1 MKKFQVII
9 EFDMDDEFMTHVPA
23 HRTYISHLINT
34 NIIDQYA
41 VSMESQRV
49 WITFTAETK
58 EQVDQYIGKSPL
70 YKYWTDYEI
79 EELFVLDGQHYR
91 LPTVQLN

>member
-1 MKKFQVII
+1 MKKYQVII
-9 EFDMDDEFMTHVPA
+9 EFEMDDEFMTHVPL
-23 HRTYISHLINT
+23 HRTYINSLINQ
-34 NIIDQYA
+34 NIIDHYA

-49 WITFTAETK
+49 WITITAESK
-58 EQVDQYIGKSPL
+58 EQVDQYIMKSPL
-70 YKYWTDYEI
+70 YKYWVDYEI